1 MDRLYQKTFDRVR
14 MPKDRAQ
21 QLRTELASR
30 CSRDEMEA
38 RTMNNSKKI
47 RRPALALVAVFVIAA
62 MSLTAFAYG
71 GTIVERVYTL
81 MTGGTVE
88 HGITEDGVSYASG
101 STTLDE
107 VTAPVELRDDGRL
120 YFVANGEDID
130 ITDQCSYET
139 PYIYECTGPDGLR
152 HAFIVGGDP
161 DAIGWAE
168 FMWNEDG
175 MPEAGSAAFGTP
187 GGAEDAPWLDV
198 GKNELNLPW

>member
-1 MDRLYQKTFDRVR
+1 MDRLYQKTFDQVR

-30 CSRDEMEA
+30 CSHDEMEA

-71 GTIVERVYTL
+71 GAIAERVYTL

-88 HGITEDGVSYASG
+88 HGVTEDGVSYASG
-101 STTLDE
+101 STAPDE

-152 HAFIVGGDP
+152 HAFIVGGDL

-187 GGAEDAPWLDV
+187 GGTEDAPWLDE
-198 GKNELNLPW
+198 GKDELNLPW